1 MPSNPHQ
8 IRVREWSA
16 DMPQSIQ
23 RIIGLV
29 AALGLLVSLCT
40 FTVSENELA
49 VRSQFRE
56 IVGTGYNAGLHF
68 KWPIDTVR
76 KFERRIVSQSFEGET
91 FLTSE
96 NRGLIV
102 DYYVKWRIKDAGRY
116 SQAFGVDSGAA
127 GQRLADIVKDGIK
140 NAVAQRTLHEIVSAE
155 RTAFTGD
162 MFDRASKSVESL
174 GLELIDARV
183 QKIGLPPDVE
193 SRVYASMQQS
203 FSRLA
208 RQLRGEGEKEA
219 LRIRA
224 EADRKR
230 TEILSI
236 AARDSL
242 KIRGDADAKAA
253 TTYAAAYGRNPEF
266 YAFYRSIQAYKNS
279 LGKEGDVMVV
289 SPDSEFFKYM
299 RSPNAGTR

>member
-1 MPSNPHQ
+1 MNRLVTLFVAGFIALMLLSST
-8 IRVREWSA
+8 IFVV
-16 DMPQSIQ
+16 DQ
-23 RIIGLV
+23 RRFAIV
-29 AALGLLVSLCT
+29 FALGQVKEVIST
-40 FTVSENELA
+40 P
-49 VRSQFRE
+49 
-56 IVGTGYNAGLHF
+56 GLHF
-68 KWPIDTVR
+68 KLPIDTVR

-102 DYYVKWRIKDAGRY
+102 DYYVKWRIKDEARY
-116 SQAFGVDSGAA
+116 AQSFGIDPGAA
-127 GQRLADIVKDGIK
+127 GQRLSDIVKDGIK
-140 NAVAQRTLHEIVSAE
+140 NAVAQRTLEEIVSAE
-155 RTAFTGD
+155 RTAFTGV
-162 MFDRASKSVESL
+162 MFQRASGIVDTL

-183 QKIGLPPDVE
+183 RTIRLPPDVE

-203 FSRLA
+203 FGRLA
-208 RQLRGEGEKEA
+208 RQLRGEGEKDA

-242 KIRGDADAKAA
+242 KIRGEADAKATA
-253 TTYAAAYGRNPEF
+253 TYAAAYSKNPEF

-279 LGKEGDVMVV
+279 LGKDGDVMVV
-289 SPDSEFFKYM
+289 SPDSEFFKYL
-299 RSPNAGTR
+299 RNPNAR

>member
-1 MPSNPHQ
+1 MTQ
-8 IRVREWSA
+8 
-16 DMPQSIQ
+16 QLQ
-23 RIIGLV
+23 RIISAVIAIGV
-29 AALGLLVSLCT
+29 AVSFCV
-40 FTVSENELA
+40 FTVSENEVA
-49 VRSQFRE
+49 IRTQFRE
-56 IVGTGYNAGLHF
+56 IVGTGYGPGLHF

-76 KFERRIVSQSFEGET
+76 KFEKRIVSRSFEGET

-102 DYYVKWRIKDAGRY
+102 DYYVKWRIRDAGRY
-116 SQAFGVDSGAA
+116 AQSFGVDTEAA

-140 NAVAQRTLHEIVSAE
+140 NAVAQRTLQQIVSAE

-162 MFDRASKSVESL
+162 MFDRASKSAESL
-174 GLELIDARV
+174 GLELVDARV

-203 FSRLA
+203 FGRLA

-230 TEILSI
+230 TEILSA
-236 AARDSL
+236 AARDAL
-242 KIRGDADAKAA
+242 KIRGEGDAKAA
-253 TTYAAAYGRNPEF
+253 ALYSAAYGRNPEF
-266 YAFYRSIQAYKNS
+266 YSFYRSLQAYKNS
-279 LGKEGDVMVV
+279 LGKEGDIMVV
-289 SPDSEFFKYM
+289 SPDSDFFRYM
-299 RSPNAGTR
+299 RGPGGAGNR

>member
-1 MPSNPHQ
+1 MTQ
-8 IRVREWSA
+8 
-16 DMPQSIQ
+16 QLQ
-23 RIIGLV
+23 RIISAVIAIGV
-29 AALGLLVSLCT
+29 ALSFCV
-40 FTVSENELA
+40 FTVSENEVA
-49 VRSQFRE
+49 IRTQFRE
-56 IVGTGYNAGLHF
+56 IVATDYGPGLHF

-76 KFERRIVSQSFEGET
+76 KFEKRIVSRSFEGET

-116 SQAFGVDSGAA
+116 AQSFGMDSNAA

-140 NAVAQRTLHEIVSAE
+140 NAVAQRTLQQIVSAE

-162 MFDRASKSVESL
+162 MFDRASKSAESL
-174 GLELIDARV
+174 GLELVDARV

-203 FSRLA
+203 FGRLA

-230 TEILSI
+230 TEILAV

-242 KIRGDADAKAA
+242 KIRGEGDAKAA
-253 TTYAAAYGRNPEF
+253 ALYSAAYGRNPEF
-266 YAFYRSIQAYKNS
+266 YSFYRSLQAYKNS
-279 LGKEGDVMVV
+279 LGKEGDIMVV
-289 SPDSEFFKYM
+289 SPDSDFFRYM
-299 RSPNAGTR
+299 RGPGGAGNR

>member
-1 MPSNPHQ
+1 
-8 IRVREWSA
+8 
-16 DMPQSIQ
+16 MPQSIQ
-23 RIIGLV
+23 KIFGVL
-29 AALGLLVSLCT
+29 AAVGLLISLCT

-56 IVGTGYNAGLHF
+56 IIGTNYEPGLHL
-68 KWPIDTVR
+68 KLPIDTVR

-116 SQAFGVDSGAA
+116 AQSFGNDPGAA
-127 GQRLADIVKDGIK
+127 GQRLSDIVKDGIK
-140 NAVAQRTLHEIVSAE
+140 NAVAQRTLQEIVSAE

-162 MFDRASKSVESL
+162 MFDRASKSAESL
-174 GLELIDARV
+174 GLELIDTRV

-230 TEILSI
+230 TEIISI
-236 AARDSL
+236 AARDAL
-242 KIRGDADAKAA
+242 KIRGDADSKAA
-253 TTYAAAYGRNPEF
+253 AAYAAAYNRNAEF

-279 LGKEGDVMVV
+279 LGKEGDIMVV
-289 SPDSEFFKYM
+289 SPDSDFFKYM
-299 RSPNAGTR
+299 RNPNADPR

>member
-1 MPSNPHQ
+1 MTQ
-8 IRVREWSA
+8 
-16 DMPQSIQ
+16 QLQ
-23 RIIGLV
+23 RIISAVIAIGV
-29 AALGLLVSLCT
+29 ALSFCV
-40 FTVSENELA
+40 FTVSENEVA
-49 VRSQFRE
+49 IRTQFRE
-56 IVGTGYNAGLHF
+56 IVATGYGPGLHF

-76 KFERRIVSQSFEGET
+76 KFEKRIVSRSFEGET

-116 SQAFGVDSGAA
+116 AQSFGVDTEAA

-140 NAVAQRTLHEIVSAE
+140 NAVAQRTLQQIVSAE

-162 MFDRASKSVESL
+162 MFDRASKSAESL
-174 GLELIDARV
+174 GLELVDARV

-203 FSRLA
+203 FGRLA

-230 TEILSI
+230 TEILAV

-242 KIRGDADAKAA
+242 KIRGEGDAKAA
-253 TTYAAAYGRNPEF
+253 ALYSAAYGRNPEF
-266 YAFYRSIQAYKNS
+266 YSFYRSLQAYKNS
-279 LGKEGDVMVV
+279 LGKEGDIMVV
-289 SPDSEFFKYM
+289 SPDSDFFKYM
-299 RSPNAGTR
+299 RNPNAGTR

>member
-1 MPSNPHQ
+1 VQ
-8 IRVREWSA
+8 
-16 DMPQSIQ
+16 
-23 RIIGLV
+23 
-29 AALGLLVSLCT
+29 
-40 FTVSENELA
+40 
-49 VRSQFRE
+49 
-56 IVGTGYNAGLHF
+56 
-68 KWPIDTVR
+68 
-76 KFERRIVSQSFEGET
+76 
-91 FLTSE
+91 
-96 NRGLIV
+96 
-102 DYYVKWRIKDAGRY
+102 
-116 SQAFGVDSGAA
+116 
-127 GQRLADIVKDGIK
+127 
-140 NAVAQRTLHEIVSAE
+140 
-155 RTAFTGD
+155 
-162 MFDRASKSVESL
+162 SL

-242 KIRGDADAKAA
+242 KIRGEGDGKAA
-253 TTYAAAYGRNPEF
+253 AIYSAAYGRNPEF

-289 SPDSEFFKYM
+289 SPDSDFFKYM
-299 RSPNAGTR
+299 RSPGGSTR

>member
-1 MPSNPHQ
+1 MTQ
-8 IRVREWSA
+8 TL
-16 DMPQSIQ
+16 Q
-23 RIIGLV
+23 RLIGV
-29 AALGLLVSLCT
+29 AVAIGVAFSFCV
-40 FTVSENELA
+40 FTVSENEVA
-49 VRSQFRE
+49 IRTQFRE
-56 IVGTGYNAGLHF
+56 IIQTGYEPGFHF

-76 KFERRIVSQSFEGET
+76 KFEKRTVSQSFEGET

-116 SQAFGVDSGAA
+116 AQAFGADTSAA
-127 GQRLADIVKDGIK
+127 GQRLSDIVKDGIK
-140 NAVAQRTLHEIVSAE
+140 NAVAQRTLQQIVSAE

-162 MFDRASKSVESL
+162 MFDRASKSAESL
-174 GLELIDARV
+174 GLELIYARV

-203 FSRLA
+203 FGRLA

-230 TEILSI
+230 TELLAV
-236 AARDSL
+236 AARDAL
-242 KIRGDADAKAA
+242 KMRGEGDAKAA
-253 TTYAAAYGRNPEF
+253 ALYYAAYGRNPEF
-266 YAFYRSIQAYKNS
+266 YSFYRSLQAYKNS
-279 LGKEGDVMVV
+279 LGKEGDLMVV
-289 SPDSEFFKYM
+289 SPDSDFFRYL
-299 RSPNAGTR
+299 RAPGGGANR

>member
-1 MPSNPHQ
+1 
-8 IRVREWSA
+8 
-16 DMPQSIQ
+16 MPQSVQKIMAA
-23 RIIGLV
+23 IG
-29 AALGLLVSLCT
+29 ALGFIISLCT

-49 VRSQFRE
+49 IRSQFRE
-56 IVGTGYNAGLHF
+56 IVGTGYGPGLHF
-68 KWPIDTVR
+68 KWPIDTIR

-102 DYYVKWRIKDAGRY
+102 DYYVKWRIKDAARY
-116 SQAFGVDSGAA
+116 SQAFGSDPGAA
-127 GQRLADIVKDGIK
+127 GQRLSDIVKDGIK
-140 NAVAQRTLHEIVSAE
+140 NAVAQRTLQEIVSAE

-162 MFDRASKSVESL
+162 MFDRASKSVQSL

-242 KIRGDADAKAA
+242 KIRGEGDGKAA
-253 TTYAAAYGRNPEF
+253 AIYSAAYGRNPEF

-289 SPDSEFFKYM
+289 SPDSDFFKYM
-299 RSPNAGTR
+299 RSPGGSTR